1 MRFYPLLL
9 LLVIT
14 ALFSTNEAM
23 AKVDDKIS
31 PPADFFPIYDY
42 QNDWLVYNSQYK
54 NYVPYSQGVNESV
67 RSVSLSIDLL
77 KNRRYFLLI
86 KTEAEGYLFLNGALQ
101 QRLPSEEWLK
111 LNIDSLFRSFKSEEL
126 LLTVYGSSGISGKKV
141 LLCNQKQKNA
151 AGIVHH
157 SASTLINIKPIPFS
171 QFGNFAVMAM
181 LIILILNAWIFN
193 LNPLS
198 FVRLINPLEYFN
210 NNPREQL
217 SKINKPYSNSIIFFV
232 LIDAMLMA
240 FLLLFF
246 STNDLNLFSVITI
259 LTEQTNTFQYFLDF
273 LLLSGIFFVLIYG
286 KFVLMSVVGNMLN
299 LDKLVDTLFLKIIQ
313 SAYFFYAALFL
324 IVFMLGFNHTSWFI
338 PLKPYI
344 LFPFLFFYIGRF
356 ISLYVVTKPSAS
368 FINLYLFSYLCVIE
382 IIPLIIGIKFAL

>member
-246 STNDLNLFSVITI
+246 TTNDLNLFSVITI

-286 KFVLMSVVGNMLN
+286 KFILMSVVGNMLN

-356 ISLYVVTKPSAS
+356 ISLYVVTKPSTS

>member
-111 LNIDSLFRSFKSEEL
+111 LNIDSLFKSFKSEEL

-246 STNDLNLFSVITI
+246 TTNDLNLFSVITI

-356 ISLYVVTKPSAS
+356 ISLYVVTKPSTS

>member
-111 LNIDSLFRSFKSEEL
+111 LNIDSLFKSFKSEEL

-246 STNDLNLFSVITI
+246 TTNDLNLFSVITI

-273 LLLSGIFFVLIYG
+273 LLLSGIFFFLIYG

-356 ISLYVVTKPSAS
+356 ISLYVVTKPSTS